1 MIWRLQLHRCLNPIK
16 TNWFRSSATTAA
28 KAHKCSTMLWPGNA
42 RTVNLTT
49 LDKPEAEPVATF
61 LQSNWFEHWLLVCT
75 CACVTRLVTKALYSL
90 DHLAISGEVV
100 VRVVLCYR
108 AVAGGA
114 PSCFIYLY
122 FLSCISMYGF
132 SLELR
137 QDV

>member
-61 LQSNWFEHWLLVCT
+61 LQSNCFEHWLSVCT
-75 CACVTRLVTKALYSL
+75 CACVTRLVTKAPYSL

-100 VRVVLCYR
+100 VRVLSY
-108 AVAGGA
+108 VAELWPGLHRHV
-114 PSCFIYLY
+114 SFI
-122 FLSCISMYGF
+122 CISCHVFLCMAF
-132 SLELR
+132 P
-137 QDV
+137 